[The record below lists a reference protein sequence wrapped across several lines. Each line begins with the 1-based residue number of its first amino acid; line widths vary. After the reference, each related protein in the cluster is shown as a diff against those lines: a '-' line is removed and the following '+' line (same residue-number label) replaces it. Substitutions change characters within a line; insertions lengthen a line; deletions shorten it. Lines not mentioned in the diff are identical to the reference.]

1 MDLLHGSSGGMT
13 STENGMTSSVMR
25 PSAAV
30 MKRSNLE
37 EDPAEIALNMIVGS
51 TLDPLRGPLLH
62 PLNPRNK
69 KPSMYL
75 RIFLVSL
82 IVSLVM
88 LFIVIRQFVH
98 F

>member
-1 MDLLHGSSGGMT
+1 MI
-13 STENGMTSSVMR
+13 STENGMTSSVR
-25 PSAAV
+25 RTSAAV
-30 MKRSNLE
+30 MRMTPE
-37 EDPAEIALNMIVGS
+37 EDAAEIALNMIVGS
-51 TLDPLRGPLLH
+51 LDPPRALLLH
-62 PLNPRNK
+62 PPSPRNK
-69 KPSMYL
+69 RHSVYL

>member
-1 MDLLHGSSGGMT
+1 MDLLPGSSGGMN
-13 STENGMTSSVMR
+13 STESGMTSSVMR

-30 MKRSNLE
+30 MKNLVV
-37 EDPAEIALNMIVGS
+37 DPGEIALNMIVG
-51 TLDPLRGPLLH
+51 TALDHRAPLLP
-62 PLNPRNK
+62 PLNLRSRK
-69 KPSMYL
+69 HSMFL